1 MSEVSDRSGLNAR
14 GVVRHRTT
22 PLGTR
27 VEAVVA
33 TLPILLIDDDR
44 AWLET
49 LADYLREKGF
59 ATQTAHDPHQ
69 GLAWVEE
76 HGGALAIID
85 FQMPGMDGLELL
97 RHLRQ
102 RHPHLTVLMMSSEEE
117 PSLARQALAE
127 GARAFVAKTAV
138 PLALLRILRQ
148 ALGGRG
154 AEVTAASARSLPQRR
169 LPPQRI
175 TPMVLALTFRPSQ
188 PKPYALLPRPH

>member
-1 MSEVSDRSGLNAR
+1 M
-14 GVVRHRTT
+14 
-22 PLGTR
+22 
-27 VEAVVA
+27 VA
-33 TLPILLIDDDR
+33 APPILLIDDDR

-59 ATQTAHDPHQ
+59 AIQTAHDPHQ

-102 RHPHLTVLMMSSEEE
+102 RHPPLTVLMMSSEEE
-117 PSLARQALAE
+117 PSLARQALAA
-127 GARAFVAKTAV
+127 GACAFVAKTAV

-169 LPPQRI
+169 LPPHRT

-188 PKPYALLPRPH
+188 PKPYALLPRPR